1 MMEVEGDEQ
10 ETGDKASLAS
20 ALLRWAPPG
29 PADGRVTWSRT
40 EGHAAWVPGSV
51 CRIRRQWAQLHQ
63 PGLLAGKRG
72 QNGPVNPM
80 R

>member
-29 PADGRVTWSRT
+29 PADGRVT
-40 EGHAAWVPGSV
+40 
-51 CRIRRQWAQLHQ
+51 
-63 PGLLAGKRG
+63 
-72 QNGPVNPM
+72 
-80 R
+80 